1 MNRSGWAIGI
11 VIALVLILLVGAGLF
26 ASGSWGRGYGW
37 GMMGPRMTLAPAL
50 RSGASASVGGWG
62 GVPFMGPI
70 FCLALVGL
78 VIGGVV
84 LLARSWPGEP
94 TGPGGGRAA
103 TETPL
108 EILKRRY
115 ASGEITKKQFEEMR
129 RTLDK

>member
-11 VIALVLILLVGAGLF
+11 AIALVLILLVGAGLI
-26 ASGSWGRGYGW
+26 ASGSWGQGYGQGYGW
-37 GMMGPRMTLAPAL
+37 GMMGPGMM
-50 RSGASASVGGWG
+50 GGWG
-62 GVPFMGPI
+62 GIPFMGPI

-94 TGPGGGRAA
+94 TGPGSGRPAS
-103 TETPL
+103 ETPL

-115 ASGEITKKQFEEMR
+115 ASGEITKKQLEEMR